1 LSISYIKGTE
11 TKEEYLQR
19 KYRKSKAVSSIK
31 ENEKLIRSFELY
43 CEFELKL
50 DSEIVIQDL
59 IQEWTKS
66 KDVSN
71 LVNLLNQFHVWVQE
85 DHPDVIWYGKGFTN
99 NTRKFTFKAKSP
111 IVQRNLMGVVRLYL
125 RARTGIKISAEDVS
139 EKITIPIEEKDREEY
154 PLTLEQFQKIYDITT
169 VLRRKCKYLF
179 MRDTGC
185 RSHES
190 VQITKSMIEFDFDK
204 TGIARVKMPKKIVK
218 GKTKSRINFLTPETS
233 KMVKEITEN
242 LDENESIFLD
252 PKNKSTNDN
261 ILGKKSVEFHAFMA
275 SRESLIQKG
284 FTDFADKHE
293 SGQHKIVLHSIRAF
307 TATAIS
313 KGNSNNESLGH
324 GYIGHKKYLEQY
336 IRRSEAEQLEI
347 FKNAIPYLTG
357 IVKEYGESEL
367 ALKVKEVESQNKLLH
382 RELENVKK
390 NGYRRTA
397 PAIDT
402 RSNDNQ
408 VILVLAQRY
417 NITPEEIVQIK
428 EELQK
433 VVIPKE

>member
-1 LSISYIKGTE
+1 MSISYIKGTE
-11 TKEEYLQR
+11 SKEEYLQR

-31 ENEKLIRSFELY
+31 ENEKQIRSFELY

-71 LVNLLNQFHVWVQE
+71 LVNLLNQFHVWIQE

-218 GKTKSRINFLTPETS
+218 GKTKSRINFLTPETA
-233 KMVKEITEN
+233 KKVKELTEN

-275 SRESLIQKG
+275 SRDSLIQKG
-284 FTDFADKHE
+284 FTDFAVKHE

-313 KGNSNNESLGH
+313 KGNGNNESLGH

-347 FKNAIPYLTG
+347 FKNAIPFLTG
-357 IVKEYGESEL
+357 ITREYGESEL
-367 ALKVKEVESQNKLLH
+367 ALKVKEVESQLKLVH
-382 RELENVKK
+382 RENMELQK
-390 NGYRRTA
+390 NGQKA
-397 PAIDT
+397 VKAQSDQ
-402 RSNDNQ
+402 SSHHAF
-408 VILVLAQRY
+408 VINTMFQTGELTIERY
-417 NITPEEIVQIK
+417 EEIVSQA
-428 EELQK
+428 
-433 VVIPKE
+433 PKESMQKA